1 MAIIRLNTLIS
12 APLQRCFDLSRSID
26 MHLASAASSDEQAIA
41 GVTTGLIG
49 AGQEVTWRARHFG
62 IWLTL
67 TSRITAFNPS
77 RHFRDS
83 MVRGP
88 FRRFDHDHFF
98 AHQGDA
104 TLMTD
109 VFDFESPLGV
119 AGRFVDWLILRR
131 HMQAFLMARNET
143 LRNVAQS
150 DDWRRFLTPETGGIP
165 STPRAA
171 NVSGV

>member
-1 MAIIRLNTLIS
+1 
-12 APLQRCFDLSRSID
+12 
-26 MHLASAASSDEQAIA
+26 MHLASAAPSGEQAIA

-98 AHQGDA
+98 APRGDA
-104 TLMTD
+104 TVMTD
-109 VFDFESPLGV
+109 VFDFEAPLGFV
-119 AGRFVDWLILRR
+119 GRLVDGLILRR
-131 HMQAFLMARNET
+131 HMEAFLTARNEVI
-143 LRNVAQS
+143 RDVAQS
-150 DDWRRFLTPETGGIP
+150 DEWRRYLPPEPDDERVTV
-165 STPRAA
+165 PRRAGS
-171 NVSGV
+171 SGA